1 MNGISPYHLLIGIST
16 IVILSFLFNVISK
29 RTSIPSVILLIVLGI
44 GINLVDQSI
53 HFLNKDLMPLLEILG
68 IVGIIMIVLESALD
82 LKLEKEKWPILW
94 RSLVVATLGL
104 VATSFA
110 IGFVIDW
117 FLDCGYEKSLLYA
130 IPMSILSSAIILP
143 SVHGLDEYKKEF
155 MIYESTFSDILGIT
169 FFYLMLEQFG
179 PEKSHSLWFS
189 LGSSTGLTIGV
200 SLIASYLLI
209 YIFQKLNS
217 EVKLFLLISTLILLY
232 AIAKLNHLS
241 SLLIILV
248 FGLLLNNTKLF
259 FRGPLKQFI
268 DDEKVGRILIDFRLI
283 TMESAFIVRTFFFV
297 IFGTT
302 IVISQLF
309 SITVFM
315 QSAVI
320 LTIIFGLRWLF
331 IRLFMGTDI
340 HPQVF
345 IAPRGLITV
354 LLLFAIPTEFEI
366 PHFENGIILYVIL
379 ATSIFMTWSLI
390 RNKNKENEK
399 DEDDIEDTFDP
410 EPDFKDQAIQQLVSN
425 ELGLNS
431 ETNEKKEN

>member
-29 RTSIPSVILLIVLGI
+29 KTSIPSVILLIILGI

-53 HFLNKDLMPLLEILG
+53 NFLNKDLMPLLEILG

-82 LKLEKEKWPILW
+82 LKLEREKWPILW
-94 RSLVVATLGL
+94 RSFVVATLGL
-104 VATSFA
+104 VATAFA
-110 IGFVIDW
+110 ISFVIDL
-117 FLDCGYEKSLLYA
+117 FMGCGYEKSLLYA

-179 PEKSHSLWFS
+179 PETSHSLWFS
-189 LGSSTGLTIGV
+189 LGASTGLTIAI

-209 YIFQKLNS
+209 FIFQKLNS
-217 EVKLFLLISTLILLY
+217 EVKLFLLISALILLY
-232 AIAKLNHLS
+232 AVAKLNHLS

-259 FRGPLKQFI
+259 FRGPLKKFI
-268 DDEKVGRILIDFRLI
+268 DEKKVSRILIDFRLI
-283 TMESAFIVRTFFFV
+283 TMESAFVVRTFFFV

-309 SITVFM
+309 SISVFL

-331 IRLFMGTDI
+331 IRIFMGADI

-366 PHFENGIILYVIL
+366 ANFKNGIILYVIL
-379 ATSIFMTWSLI
+379 ATSVFMTWSLI
-390 RNKNKENEK
+390 KNRNQSE
-399 DEDDIEDTFDP
+399 DEEIDKSFDP
-410 EPDFKDQAIQQLVSN
+410 EPDFEDQAIAELVSN
-425 ELGLNS
+425 ELGLSNDS
-431 ETNEKKEN
+431 PIKKEES